1 VSDPRSSAGGIELF
15 GSLYG
20 TPAMKDVFSARARVR
35 TLVAV
40 EAALARVQARLGIVP
55 QTAADA
61 IAAAADRADDFDI
74 AALAAQS
81 ETVGYPIVPLT
92 RELARRAGPEA
103 GAFVH
108 WGATTQDVL
117 DTGLVLQLR
126 AALALLE
133 ADLRATNAAL
143 AQRAERHRADVMAGR
158 THLQH
163 ALPITF
169 GYKVAV
175 WLAPLIEHAARFEA
189 LRARVLRVQ
198 FGGAVGTL
206 ASLGDRG
213 REVTVALAEELA
225 LAVPDAPWHAD
236 RSGFAE
242 LASFAGVACGSLAK
256 IAGDVVLLM
265 QTEVA
270 EVFEPHAPGRGGS
283 STMPQ
288 KRNPIAS
295 EYVLAGTRGVHALVP
310 LMLTAIAGDHERSTG
325 PWQSEEI
332 ALPQILV
339 LASGVF
345 AHAKTLAQGMRVD
358 TVRMRRNLDA
368 TNGLIMAEAVAMA
381 LAESIGKAAAH
392 HLVEQA
398 CSVAIDRGRPLIDVL
413 AEEPS
418 VARHLDRRRLSELF
432 DPASYVGES
441 AAVVDRVLARYA
453 EVPPVPRSVNV

>member
-1 VSDPRSSAGGIELF
+1 MSADGIELF

-35 TLVAV
+35 KLAAV
-40 EAALARVQARLGIVP
+40 EAALARAQARLGIVP
-55 QTAADA
+55 L
-61 IAAAADRADDFDI
+61 AAADGIVAAADQADDFDL

-81 ETVGYPIVPLT
+81 EIVGYPIVPLT
-92 RELARRAGPEA
+92 KELARRAGPEA
-103 GAFVH
+103 SGFVH

-117 DTGLVLQLR
+117 DTALVLQLR
-126 AALALLE
+126 EGLALLE
-133 ADLRATNAAL
+133 VDLRATIEAL
-143 AQRAERHRADVMAGR
+143 AQRAERHRGDVMPGR

-175 WLAPLIEHAARFEA
+175 WLAPLLEHLARFDA

-206 ASLGDRG
+206 ASLGNHG

-236 RSGFAE
+236 RSAFAE
-242 LASFAGVACGSLAK
+242 VATFLGVVCGSLAK
-256 IAGDVVLLM
+256 FAGDVVLLM

-270 EVFEPHAPGRGGS
+270 EVFEPYAPGRAGS

-295 EYVLAGTRGVHALVP
+295 EYVLASTRGVHALVP
-310 LMLTAIAGDHERSTG
+310 VVLAAMAGDHERSTG

-339 LASGVF
+339 LASAAF
-345 AHAKTLAQGMRVD
+345 AHAKAIAQGMTVD
-358 TVRMRRNLDA
+358 TARMRRNLDA

-381 LAESIGKAAAH
+381 LAESVGRAEAH

-398 CSVAIDRGRPLIDVL
+398 CTVAIERERPLIDVL
-413 AEEPS
+413 AEEPA
-418 VARHLDRRRLSELF
+418 VTRQLDRRRLAELF
-432 DPASYVGES
+432 DPARYVGES
-441 AAVVDRVLARYA
+441 SAVVDRVLTRYS
-453 EVPPVPRSVNV
+453 EVAPGPRSVNV